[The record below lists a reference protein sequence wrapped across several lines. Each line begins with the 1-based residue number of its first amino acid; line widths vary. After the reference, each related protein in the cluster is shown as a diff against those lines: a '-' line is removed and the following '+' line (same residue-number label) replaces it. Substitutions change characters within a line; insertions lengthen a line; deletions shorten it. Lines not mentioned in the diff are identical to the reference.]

1 MLLQIFRHVLS
12 LVAASSCKSGG
23 GMLLQKLLTSG
34 GMVLQTGS
42 WEKKMTV
49 HPKHSVIAGPGC
61 WRTSLPRILSAALDA
76 AVRCDGPRLRRRRG
90 RRSA

>member
-34 GMVLQTGS
+34 GMVLQTGTLRS
-42 WEKKMTV
+42 SPAPLV
-49 HPKHSVIAGPGC
+49 
-61 WRTSLPRILSAALDA
+61 RAL
-76 AVRCDGPRLRRRRG
+76 
-90 RRSA
+90 

>member
-34 GMVLQTGS
+34 GMVLQTG
-42 WEKKMTV
+42 TQA
-49 HPKHSVIAGPGC
+49 P
-61 WRTSLPRILSAALDA
+61 
-76 AVRCDGPRLRRRRG
+76 
-90 RRSA
+90 